1 MFHRLPSAANVAI
14 LLLCVCFSFTS
25 LWHAPY
31 CRADD
36 TQVHI
41 GVLAKRGAIQCLKRW
56 TPTAQYLTDCIPNR
70 VFVILPLQ
78 FEEIYDA
85 VARER
90 VSFIFCN
97 PAFYVEL
104 EIKYGANRIVTLKN
118 RYQEQG
124 FTRYGGVVFTRRDRL
139 DIRRWEDLKGKRLM
153 GVEENSLGGWLA
165 VWRELHD
172 RGVNPYR
179 YFGDLQFGETHD
191 RVIYAVRKGSVDVG
205 TVRTDTL
212 ERMLGEGKIA
222 ADEFYVIGSDH
233 DREDTFPFQR
243 STRLYP
249 EWPLAKTK
257 QTPDALA
264 KAVVRALLDMSPED
278 PAAVAAQCAG
288 WTIPHNYQPVHDCLK
303 ALRVGPYRDLGKV
316 SLADVIR
323 NYWRWM
329 LTLAVLFVSMLA
341 ASLVILKLNRHL
353 KHSQRELE
361 AEVKERQ
368 RAEKAAEA
376 ATQAKSEFLASMS
389 HEIRNPMNGVIV
401 AADLALDEA
410 LSPKIERYMK
420 IIHASAYS
428 LLGIINDL
436 LDFSKIEAGKLE
448 LEKQPFRL
456 DQVLGRVMDMFL
468 ERAVEKKIELLV
480 DIDPD
485 VPQNLIGDALRVQQI
500 LTNLISNAVKFTDNG
515 GVILAGVQ
523 SRDVSPDRATL
534 ELFVKDTGIGISA
547 EQKDKLFRPFSQ
559 ADKSTARKYGG
570 TGLGLSICKQL
581 VSLMEGEIWVD
592 SELGQGSTFR
602 FSARFDRQPPDQE
615 KKIVP
620 PAVLS
625 GRVALIVDDCADSR
639 QILKKLLSS
648 WGLTV
653 LSADSGAHALHL
665 LTKRQAQDQSVDLI
679 IMDWLMPAMDGMAA
693 SQTIRQ
699 ELQMEVPII
708 MLTAFG
714 SEKQLTLAQETGIN
728 GFLTKPFRA
737 AELLDAVR
745 DALGLS
751 PAHTATPAAHAPPH
765 PSLYRDRLRGLRVLV
780 AEDNPTNQ
788 EVVRAVLEKAGVS
801 AVLVANGQEAVDTLD
816 RQTFDAVMMDIEMP
830 VMNGYEATRIIRKD
844 ERFASL
850 PIIAM
855 TGHAMKGDEEKCLR
869 AGMDGYAS
877 KPINQERLFQT
888 LWQLAR
894 SHPHPGAAELKDIK
908 PLETAATEPVAL
920 PAHLPG
926 IQIEEALR
934 ALNIDSGS
942 LKNILVRFFHNNR
955 HGAAKI
961 RNTYEA
967 RHWEALRQLAH
978 SLKGSAANIRAEKLS
993 GKAHR
998 LEAACTESP
1007 STPPPSSLV
1016 ADVEDALDEVLQ
1028 SLSSILPSKVRK
1040 ATAAPTQPINEK
1052 HLKNALDALTDAL
1065 KRSDPAAVEQH
1076 LEAARPHLPPAVF
1089 QTLEGYIRNYDYDQ
1103 AVQFIRSIANL
1114 TDQRL
1119 AGQLRG
1125 DSVV

>member
-1 MFHRLPSAANVAI
+1 M
-14 LLLCVCFSFTS
+14 T
-25 LWHAPY
+25 
-31 CRADD
+31 D
-36 TQVHI
+36 HI
-41 GVLAKRGAIQCLKRW
+41 
-56 TPTAQYLTDCIPNR
+56 PHR
-70 VFVILPLQ
+70 VFVILALQ

-85 VARER
+85 VAQER
-90 VSFIFCN
+90 VSFILCN

-118 RYQEQG
+118 RYQDQG
-124 FTRYGGVVFTRRDRL
+124 YTRYGGVVFTRHDRL
-139 DIRRWEDLKGKRLM
+139 DIRHWEDLKGKRLM

-165 VWRELHD
+165 VWRELQD

-179 YFGDLQFGETHD
+179 YFGDLRFGETHD
-191 RVIYAVRKGSVDVG
+191 SVIYAVRKGSVDVG

-222 ADEFYVIGSDH
+222 EDEFYVIGTDH

-249 EWPLAKTK
+249 EWPLAKAK

-288 WTIPHNYQPVHDCLK
+288 WTIPLNYQPVHDCLK

-329 LTLAVLFVSMLA
+329 LTLAVLFVSMLG
-341 ASLVILKLNRHL
+341 ASLIILKLNRHL

-401 AADLALDEA
+401 AADLALDEV
-410 LSPKIERYMK
+410 LSPEIERYLK
-420 IIHASAYS
+420 IIHSSAYS
-428 LLGIINDL
+428 LLGIINDI
-436 LDFSKIEAGKLE
+436 LDLSKIEAGKLE
-448 LEKQPFRL
+448 LERQPFRL
-456 DQVLGRVMDMFL
+456 DQVLGRVTDMFL
-468 ERAVEKKIELLV
+468 ERVVEKKIELLV

-485 VPQNLIGDALRVQQI
+485 VPQALMGDALRVQQI
-500 LTNLISNAVKFTDNG
+500 LTNLISNAVKFTDKG
-515 GVILAGVQ
+515 GVILAGVLP
-523 SRDVSPDRATL
+523 RDVSCGSATL
-534 ELFVKDTGIGISA
+534 EFFVKDTGIGISA
-547 EQKDKLFRPFSQ
+547 EQTAKLFRPFSQ
-559 ADKSTARKYGG
+559 ADKTTARKYGG
-570 TGLGLSICKQL
+570 TGLGLSICRQL
-581 VSLMEGEIWVD
+581 VSLMKGEIWVD
-592 SELGQGSTFR
+592 SKLGQGSTFR
-602 FSARFDRQPPDQE
+602 FSARFERQPPDQE

-620 PAVLS
+620 PAALS
-625 GRVALIVDDCADSR
+625 GRIALIVDDCADSR
-639 QILKKLLSS
+639 QIIEKLLSS

-653 LSADSGAHALHL
+653 LSADSGTHALHL
-665 LTKRQAQDQSVDLI
+665 LTKRQEQDQAVNLI
-679 IMDWLMPAMDGMAA
+679 VMDWRMPAMDGLAA
-693 SQTIRQ
+693 SQAIRQ
-699 ELQMEVPII
+699 ELQMDVPII

-714 SEKQLTLAQETGIN
+714 SEKQLAQARKTGIN

-737 AELLDAVR
+737 VELLGAVR

-751 PAHTATPAAHAPPH
+751 PSRTATPEEHLPPH
-765 PSLYRDRLRGLRVLV
+765 PTLYRDRLRGIRVLV

-801 AVLVANGQEAVDTLD
+801 AVLVANGQEAVEALD
-816 RQTFDAVMMDIEMP
+816 QHPFDAVMMDIEMP
-830 VMNGYEATRIIRKD
+830 VMNGYEATRIIRED

-888 LWQLAR
+888 LWQLIR
-894 SHPHPGAAELKDIK
+894 SHPHPAAAELADIK
-908 PLETAATEPVAL
+908 PLEAAATEPVEL
-920 PAHLPG
+920 PADLPG

-934 ALNIDSGS
+934 ALNIDAASF
-942 LKNILVRFFHNNR
+942 KNILVRFFHNNR
-955 HGAAKI
+955 DVAARI

-967 RHWEALRQLAH
+967 RHWDALRQLAH

-998 LEAACTESP
+998 LEEACAGSP

-1028 SLSSILPSKVRK
+1028 SLGSILPSKAREADVAPTRPLDDK
-1040 ATAAPTQPINEK
+1040 HSEQAFHALTAALN
-1052 HLKNALDALTDAL
+1052 
-1065 KRSDPAAVEQH
+1065 RSDPAAVEQH
-1076 LEAARPHLPPAVF
+1076 LEAARTHLPPTVF

-1103 AVQFIRSIANL
+1103 AGQFIRSITTKADPADDPKA
-1114 TDQRL
+1114 TTK
-1119 AGQLRG
+1119 
-1125 DSVV
+1125 